1 MHKEIAVGLSLF
13 ALCIST
19 NVFARD
25 SSRFVCSGFADV
37 KSKDGQ
43 TWKSAIS
50 IDFFDHRSER
60 RQAARKYTL
69 SSIYQQDLFQ
79 GVLYTSDVPYKGKIS
94 LQRAR
99 KVYFTGEFNLD
110 TQQDGGATMKLDG
123 KLNDDPAESKTM
135 ERVTAT
141 LPCVD
146 LSQ

>member
-1 MHKEIAVGLSLF
+1 MHKDIAVGLSLF

-50 IDFFDHRSER
+50 IDFFDHRSGR

-69 SSIYQQDLFQ
+69 SSICQQDLFL
-79 GVLYTSDVPYKGKIS
+79 GVLYTSDVPTKKNLS
-94 LQRAR
+94 A
-99 KVYFTGEFNLD
+99 TG
-110 TQQDGGATMKLDG
+110 T
-123 KLNDDPAESKTM
+123 ESIFYR
-135 ERVTAT
+135 RVQ
-141 LPCVD
+141 
-146 LSQ
+146 S